1 MYNIIWIIVIGF
13 VGGIIARFISPGP
26 NRPTGFILTTGLGI
40 AGAFVATFI
49 GQTIGWYRLDQG
61 AGLIGAIV
69 GAVLVL
75 FIWNRLV
82 TRRVV
87 SDPGDPPR
95 PRRAATPPTL
105 GIWSRAREVGR
116 FRHGH
121 IRRQTWDYVILSR
134 A

>member
-13 VGGIIARFISPGP
+13 VGGIIARFVSPGP
-26 NRPTGFILTTGLGI
+26 NRPAGFILTTGLGI

-75 FIWNRLV
+75 FVWNRLV

-87 SDPGDPPR
+87 SDPGNPPGPGAPPR
-95 PRRAATPPTL
+95 RRL
-105 GIWSRAREVGR
+105 
-116 FRHGH
+116 
-121 IRRQTWDYVILSR
+121 
-134 A
+134 